1 MDKKEKYKNARA
13 FIVLLAALITWI
25 LNMKCGRSLLQAL
38 IVELAVIIIF
48 FIISTVAINIIDK
61 IANMETKVV
70 YDEEPD
76 EEAADAEAEA
86 DNDNEQ
92 G

>member
-25 LNMKCGRSLLQAL
+25 LNMKCGRNMLHAL
-38 IVELAVIIIF
+38 IVELAVIVIF
-48 FIISTVAINIIDK
+48 FIISTAAIKIIDK
-61 IANMETKVV
+61 IAGMETKII

-76 EEAADAEAEA
+76 EEAAEAGTEAE
-86 DNDNEQ
+86 NDNEQ

>member
-48 FIISTVAINIIDK
+48 FLISTVAIKSIDK
-61 IANMETKVV
+61 IAGMENKVV
-70 YDEEPD
+70 YDEEQD
-76 EEAADAEAEA
+76 EDSADAEAEA

>member
-25 LNMKCGRSLLQAL
+25 LNMKCGRNMLHAL
-38 IVELAVIIIF
+38 IVELAVIVIF
-48 FIISTVAINIIDK
+48 FIISTAAIKIIDK
-61 IANMETKVV
+61 IAGMETKII

-76 EEAADAEAEA
+76 EEAAGAGTEAE
-86 DNDNEQ
+86 NDNEQ